1 MLVKGNVDENLL
13 AYSIKN
19 ADSFPYFV
27 FRDKLE
33 VVLQKIQSGCP
44 FIVVLSDLGNGKTL
58 FLKALSICLL
68 EKGKKVFY
76 LERDALSAI
85 DELDYICN
93 QTDDPTVIIIENYA
107 DTVNLLK
114 KLDVISIITFH

>member
-1 MLVKGNVDENLL
+1 M
-13 AYSIKN
+13 
-19 ADSFPYFV
+19 
-27 FRDKLE
+27 
-33 VVLQKIQSGCP
+33 
-44 FIVVLSDLGNGKTL
+44 
-58 FLKALSICLL
+58 KALSICLL

-114 KLDVISIITFH
+114 KIGRYKNNHISLVLSERTPAH